1 MISTKKQIEE
11 RIHSYIIFEKDL
23 KEALLKNMVPISIV
37 YKNDFRLQDDFLK
50 PYLSNYPEIE
60 IVIETKQVAVS
71 YTHLDVYKRQSM
83 NRLILKIIKK
93 F

>member
-60 IVIETKQVAVS
+60 IVTVS
-71 YTHLDVYKRQSM
+71 YTHLLVISYI
-83 NRLILKIIKK
+83 NRL
-93 F
+93 